1 MNQLPI
7 NLQSIIHIINN
18 WEFVYEDGHVKASI
32 DVYCDVDELKSLK
45 HDFEQQ
51 LSNTPTLTEN
61 DTVRQST
68 LQAITDLSLAISELE
83 K

>member
-18 WEFVYEDGHVKASI
+18 WEFVYEDGHVKANI
-32 DVYCDVDELKSLK
+32 DVYCDLEELRTLK
-45 HDFEQQ
+45 QTFEQQ
-51 LSNTPTLTEN
+51 LTNTPMVDEH
-61 DTVRQST
+61 DEVRQST
-68 LQAITDLSLAISELE
+68 IQAIADLSLAISELE

>member
-18 WEFVYEDGHVKASI
+18 WEFVYEDGHVKANI
-32 DVYCDVDELKSLK
+32 DVYCDVDELRTLK
-45 HDFEQQ
+45 QTFEQQ
-51 LSNTPTLTEN
+51 LISTPASDEH
-61 DTVRQST
+61 DDARQST
-68 LQAITDLSLAISELE
+68 IQAINDLALAISELD